1 MNTPHTAT
9 QQENGGLSPVP
20 ERILKRNLQDVAFD
34 RQRLTKTLSTI
45 RQQYKEFSREHQQ
58 HLEAQILRQL
68 KHKQAGAPYPSVLQ
82 LQDAI
87 EHSLFVDGYYKSAR
101 YFINHRAEKRILR
114 QQRQRLRL
122 LIQAMAEITQENS
135 QKNTTSPS
143 NQIHQSWQAL
153 CLSLFEQILNQV
165 LKTDSESLEINEDLN
180 QNLMQ
185 LPTEVLMDLLAR
197 VEDKLKA

>member
-9 QQENGGLSPVP
+9 QQDNGELSPVP
-20 ERILKRNLQDVAFD
+20 ERILKRNLQDVDFD
-34 RQRLTKTLSTI
+34 RLRLEKTLSTI

-87 EHSLFVDGYYKSAR
+87 EHSLFVDGYFKSAR

-114 QQRQRLRL
+114 QQRHRLRL
-122 LIQAMAEITQENS
+122 LIQAMAEITHENS

-143 NQIHQSWQAL
+143 NKIHQNWQAL
-153 CLSLFEQILNQV
+153 CHSLFEQILNQV
-165 LKTDSESLEINEDLN
+165 LKTDSQSLEISEDVRHSM
-180 QNLMQ
+180 MQ
-185 LPTEVLMDLLAR
+185 LPAEILMDLLAR

>member
-1 MNTPHTAT
+1 MNTPHTAI
-9 QQENGGLSPVP
+9 QQDNGELSPVP

-58 HLEAQILRQL
+58 RLEAQTLRQL

-122 LIQAMAEITQENS
+122 LIQAMAEIAQENS

-143 NQIHQSWQAL
+143 NKIHQNWQAL
-153 CLSLFEQILNQV
+153 CHSLFEQILNQV
-165 LKTDSESLEINEDLN
+165 LKTDSQSLEISEDVRHSM
-180 QNLMQ
+180 MQ
-185 LPTEVLMDLLAR
+185 LPAEILMDLLAR